1 MYSWTMSTTALVQP
15 PAGTGSG
22 PSGAVTDPPGP
33 SPGLHLTV
41 ATELACARRRLAV
54 MFTDIVDSTTF
65 VVHLGDELWLE
76 RLRWHD
82 RVLRCAFRAHGGH
95 EVNQT
100 GDGFFTV
107 FQCPRAALE
116 CAVDIQEHLAAERAQ
131 HGFGVH
137 VRIGI
142 QWVDVLE
149 TPGSYIGRGVHEAAR
164 INEIAATD
172 EILVSQVAFDAA
184 GGSFAGSPVH
194 AVNLR
199 GLPEPLDLVSLY
211 AQPTN
216 RSCVSLAQL

>member
-1 MYSWTMSTTALVQP
+1 MSTTLVQSP
-15 PAGTGSG
+15 PGTVPRPSG
-22 PSGAVTDPPGP
+22 PVPDPPELRASLHLAVTEP
-33 SPGLHLTV
+33 
-41 ATELACARRRLAV
+41 ACKRRRLAV

-82 RVLRCAFRAHGGH
+82 RVLRAAFRAHEGH

-107 FQCPRAALE
+107 FQCPRAALQ
-116 CAVDIQEHLAAERAQ
+116 CAVDIQEQLAEERAQ
-131 HGFGVH
+131 RGFGVH

-142 QWVDVLE
+142 QWVDVIE
-149 TPGSYIGRGVHEAAR
+149 TSGNYIGRGVHEAAR
-164 INEIAATD
+164 INEMAATD
-172 EILVSQVAFDAA
+172 EILVSRVAFDAA
-184 GGSFAGSPVH
+184 GGSFTGAPVR

-211 AQPTN
+211 AEPTN
-216 RSCVSLAQL
+216 PSCVSLAQL

>member
-1 MYSWTMSTTALVQP
+1 MYSWTMSTTTLVQP
-15 PAGTGSG
+15 SGGTGSG
-22 PSGAVTDPPGP
+22 PPGP
-33 SPGLHLTV
+33 IPDLPELGAGLHLAGTTK
-41 ATELACARRRLAV
+41 AACARRRLAI

-82 RVLRCAFRAHGGH
+82 RVLRAAFRAHGGH

-107 FQCPRAALE
+107 FQCPRAALH
-116 CAVDIQEHLAAERAQ
+116 CAVDIQEQLAAERAQ

-137 VRIGI
+137 V
-142 QWVDVLE
+142 LE
-149 TPGSYIGRGVHEAAR
+149 TPGNYIGRGVHEAAR
-164 INEIAATD
+164 INEMAATD
-172 EILVSQVAFDAA
+172 EILVSRVAFDAA

-194 AVNLR
+194 AVSLR

-211 AQPTN
+211 ADPA
-216 RSCVSLAQL
+216 SAACVSLARL

>member
-1 MYSWTMSTTALVQP
+1 MSTTALAQS
-15 PAGTGSG
+15 ATGTGSG
-22 PSGAVTDPPGP
+22 PSAPVSDHPELRAGP
-33 SPGLHLTV
+33 HL
-41 ATELACARRRLAV
+41 AAPTEPACARRRLAV
-54 MFTDIVDSTTF
+54 MFTDIVDSTAF
-65 VVHLGDELWLE
+65 VVHLGDELWLQ

-82 RVLRCAFRAHGGH
+82 RVLRAAFRAHGGH

-107 FQCPRAALE
+107 FRCPRAALH
-116 CAVDIQEHLAAERAQ
+116 CAVDIQEQLAAARAH

-149 TPGSYIGRGVHEAAR
+149 THGNYIGRGVHEAAR

-172 EILVSQVAFDAA
+172 EILVSRVAFDAA

-194 AVNLR
+194 AVSLR
-199 GLPEPLDLVSLY
+199 GLPEPLDLVSLHVE
-211 AQPTN
+211 PTSP
-216 RSCVSLAQL
+216 SCVSLAQL

>member
-15 PAGTGSG
+15 SGGTGSG
-22 PSGAVTDPPGP
+22 PSGPLPDLPELDA
-33 SPGLHLTV
+33 GLHLAVT
-41 ATELACARRRLAV
+41 TEAACARRRLAI

-82 RVLRCAFRAHGGH
+82 RVLRAAFRAHGGH

-107 FQCPRAALE
+107 FQCPRAALH
-116 CAVDIQEHLAAERAQ
+116 CAVDIQEQLAAARAQ

-149 TPGSYIGRGVHEAAR
+149 TPGNSIGRGVHEAAR
-164 INEIAATD
+164 INEMAATD
-172 EILVSQVAFDAA
+172 EILVSRVAFDAA
-184 GGSFAGSPVH
+184 GGSFAGSPLH
-194 AVNLR
+194 AVSLR

-211 AQPTN
+211 AGPA
-216 RSCVSLAQL
+216 SVPCVSLAQL